1 MERGFRLTKKFID
14 IDKIIFKDIE
24 LTKSEKELK
33 KLMEEIPNFNKGDEM
48 DKIVYRRKQFIIL
61 EVKDSKRKGYIIHN
75 TNKPFSEG
83 HTHLKSLDMAKVII
97 NNVITRKVPKTKNE
111 YLLISHIRISEEKRY
126 INSIEKLIE
135 TRKNKSNQNYYN
147 SNSKKV

>member
-1 MERGFRLTKKFID
+1 MTKKFID

-33 KLMEEIPNFNKGDEM
+33 KLMEEIPNFNKGGEM

-97 NNVITRKVPKTKNE
+97 NNVITGKVPKTKNE
-111 YLLISHIRISEEKRY
+111 YLLISHIRIAEEKRY

>member
-1 MERGFRLTKKFID
+1 MTKKFID

-33 KLMEEIPNFNKGDEM
+33 ELMEEIPNFNKGDEM

-75 TNKPFSEG
+75 TNKPFSTG

-97 NNVITRKVPKTKNE
+97 NNVITGKIPKTKNE